1 MCITRLKPRRYWIS
15 YLFERFAKRPFREKS
30 KTANLYYKR
39 GIVVVEKKDDYLSL
53 LQKELGHDDQKFW
66 FDFRQKK
73 FLHNIDTF
81 YYSVKLTDDFTVN
94 TKDWEVLQFR
104 STFESLRE
112 RMGFRELV
120 PFYLE
125 SIGKNMNFLN
135 MSYGKYYNVCLECP
149 EYFHVFIASK
159 VPPAADGQE
168 SVTCEIIVQI
178 RSYMLWMYGIH
189 AAFERS
195 MEYVQ
200 AIVDQFGFHVAFVQ
214 ENRIDY
220 CWHSNYLTS
229 PEKFFTIENFY
240 KMRVDRYRGANF
252 HTAKVGSE
260 DYEVDYVSLGNRGG
274 KCFVRIYLK
283 SKEVVEQGYK
293 AFFLKLW
300 LFHGL
305 ISRYDLYC
313 YEEAYVRRSWS
324 FMTIARLQFYL
335 EHGTSAPMRK
345 RCTELIA
352 QYDQSGRVTDVM
364 LELADRLTPKVHLI
378 VNVEYQTMR
387 KGTKNYTIIP
397 FRENRLKG
405 CAERVYDYLDNRP
418 LISEYLT
425 RDIFRLVEPSGD
437 SNKSRRDYCG
447 FWKALR
453 ATRMIDARK
462 LPDQLRL
469 TRDYHR
475 KLNKD
480 QMKRTVLN
488 KAVTFGI
495 YSKGLNNDS
504 PMKDCMDAL
513 LRINDNDIQDAIR
526 YKQKKSNQFNE
537 DELAAV
543 RDNVVEHNFALI
555 DQVSGEI
562 YDYNNIQHLLSQDRS
577 DKDE

>member
-1 MCITRLKPRRYWIS
+1 MIDTRQS
-15 YLFERFAKRPFREKS
+15 YECLIMQELSSDDNNFWF
-30 KTANLYYKR
+30 NYKR
-39 GIVVVEKKDDYLSL
+39 
-53 LQKELGHDDQKFW
+53 Q
-66 FDFRQKK
+66 K

-81 YYSVKLTDDFTVN
+81 YYSVKLTDDFTAN
-94 TKDWEVLQFR
+94 TKDWAVLQFR
-104 STFESLRE
+104 NIFNNLRE
-112 RMGFRELV
+112 QMGFRELV

-125 SIGKNMNFLN
+125 SIKKNMNFLN

-149 EYFHVFIASK
+149 EYFHVFIANK

-178 RSYMLWMYGIH
+178 RSYMLWMYGVH
-189 AAFERS
+189 AAFEKS

-200 AIVDQFGFHVAFVQ
+200 AIIDQFGFHVAFVQ

-260 DYEVDYVSLGNRGG
+260 DYEVDYVSLGSRGG

-300 LFHGL
+300 LFHGM
-305 ISRYDLYC
+305 INRYDLYC

-324 FMTIARLQFYL
+324 FMTIARLQFYV
-335 EHGTSAPMRK
+335 EHGVNALMKK
-345 RCTELIA
+345 RCLELIA

-364 LELADRLTPKVHLI
+364 LELANRLTPKVHLI

-387 KGTKNYTIIP
+387 KGSKTYNLIP

-453 ATRMIDARK
+453 AAKMIDARK
-462 LPDQLRL
+462 LPEQLHL

-475 KLNKD
+475 QLNKE
-480 QMKRTVLN
+480 QMKKTVLN
-488 KAVTFGI
+488 KVVTFGI
-495 YSKGLNNDS
+495 YSKGLNNDN
-504 PMKDCMDAL
+504 PLKDCMDAL
-513 LRINDNDIQDAIR
+513 LRVNDNDIQDAIR

-543 RDNVVEHNFALI
+543 CDDVVEHDFALI
-555 DQVSGEI
+555 DKASGEI
-562 YDYNNIQHLLSQDRS
+562 YDYDNIHCLLSQHEDRS
-577 DKDE
+577 DDND

>member
-1 MCITRLKPRRYWIS
+1 MVENRELQDVLIYSEFSPDCRDYW
-15 YLFERFAKRPFREKS
+15 FGFRK
-30 KTANLYYKR
+30 A
-39 GIVVVEKKDDYLSL
+39 
-53 LQKELGHDDQKFW
+53 
-66 FDFRQKK
+66 K

-81 YYSVKLTDDFTVN
+81 YYSVKLADDFTAN
-94 TKDWEVLQFR
+94 TKDPAVLQFR
-104 STFESLRE
+104 SMFDSLRQK
-112 RMGFRELV
+112 MGFRELV
-120 PFYLE
+120 PFYL
-125 SIGKNMNFLN
+125 SPIGKNMNFLN

-168 SVTCEIIVQI
+168 SVTCEIIVQL
-178 RSYMLWMYGIH
+178 RSYMLWMYGVH
-189 AAFERS
+189 AAFEKS

-214 ENRIDY
+214 ENRVDY
-220 CWHSNYLTS
+220 CWHSNYLS
-229 PEKFFTIENFY
+229 NPEKFFTIENFY

-313 YEEAYVRRSWS
+313 YEEAYVRRSWP
-324 FMTIARLQFYL
+324 FMTIARLQFYV
-335 EHGTSAPMRK
+335 EHGSSAPMRE
-345 RCTELIA
+345 RCLGLIR

-364 LELADRLTPKVHLI
+364 LALADRLTPKVHLV

-387 KGTKNYTIIP
+387 KGSKSYALVP

-405 CAERVYDYLDNRP
+405 AAERVYEYLDNRP

-425 RDIFRLVEPSGD
+425 RDIFRLVEPYGD
-437 SNKSRRDYCG
+437 TNKSRRDFCG

-453 ATRMIDARK
+453 AAKMADVRK
-462 LPDQLRL
+462 APDGLRL
-469 TRDYHR
+469 VRDYGR

-480 QMKRTVLN
+480 LMKRSVIN
-488 KAVTFGI
+488 KAVTFSFYAKGI
-495 YSKGLNNDS
+495 NNDS
-504 PMKDCMDAL
+504 PMQDAMDAL
-513 LRINDNDIQDAIR
+513 LRLNDNDIQDAVR
-526 YKQKKSNQFNE
+526 YKNKKSSQFNE
-537 DELAAV
+537 DELATV
-543 RDNVVEHNFALI
+543 CDDVFTHNFALI
-555 DQVSGEI
+555 DKASGEI
-562 YDYNNIQHLLSQDRS
+562 YDNDNIYRLRNQYGGD
-577 DKDE
+577 DDE